1 MLIPKARHCW
11 WTTQVIQHLSSKYQ
25 ALTSPHYCKKKEKEK
40 KKLFSQLCF
49 AIITEKYYKKSYECH
64 HYYCT

>member
-40 KKLFSQLCF
+40 KKTFFTTLLCNNHRK
-49 AIITEKYYKKSYECH
+49 ILQEEL
-64 HYYCT
+64 